1 MYIGY
6 ARIAKFQ
13 TAEELDV
20 QKNALVE
27 FGCHDANIYTEKT
40 TREDER
46 FELMLAVNAL
56 RKGDKFVI
64 MRLSSLGY
72 DLLEIGRILE
82 NIEQKSAH
90 LVILDLGGAVL
101 DSSTKLGSSMI
112 KALNAAVLLNA
123 EEMRERK
130 LEDLATTRRNY
141 AKALS

>member
-6 ARIAKFQ
+6 TRIAKFQ
-13 TAEELDV
+13 TEEELDV
-20 QKNALVE
+20 QKTAIVK
-27 FGCHDANIYTEKT
+27 FGCHDTNIYTEKT

-56 RKGDKFVI
+56 RKGDKLVI

-82 NIEQKSAH
+82 KIEQKSAH
-90 LVILDLGGAVL
+90 LVILDMGGAVL

-112 KALNAAVLLNA
+112 KALNAAVLLSA

-141 AKALS
+141 AKALT

>member
-27 FGCHDANIYTEKT
+27 FGCHDASIYTEKT

-56 RKGDKFVI
+56 RKGDKLVI

-101 DSSTKLGSSMI
+101 D
-112 KALNAAVLLNA
+112 
-123 EEMRERK
+123 
-130 LEDLATTRRNY
+130 
-141 AKALS
+141 

>member
-6 ARIAKFQ
+6 TRIAKFQ
-13 TAEELDV
+13 TEEELDV
-20 QKNALVE
+20 QKTAIVK
-27 FGCHDANIYTEKT
+27 FGCHDTNIYTEKT

-56 RKGDKFVI
+56 RKGVKLVI

-82 NIEQKSAH
+82 KIEQKSAH
-90 LVILDLGGAVL
+90 LVILDMGGAVL
-101 DSSTKLGSSMI
+101 DSSTKLGSAMI
-112 KALNAAVLLNA
+112 KALNAAVLLSA

>member
-6 ARIAKFQ
+6 TRIAKFQ
-13 TAEELDV
+13 TEEELDV
-20 QKNALVE
+20 QKTAIVK
-27 FGCHDANIYTEKT
+27 FGCHDTNIYTEKT

-56 RKGDKFVI
+56 RKGDKLVI

-82 NIEQKSAH
+82 KIEQKSAH
-90 LVILDLGGAVL
+90 LVILDMGGAVL
-101 DSSTKLGSSMI
+101 DSSTKLGSAMI
-112 KALNAAVLLNA
+112 KALNAAVLLSA

>member
-56 RKGDKFVI
+56 RKGDKLVI

-82 NIEQKSAH
+82 KIEQKSAH
-90 LVILDLGGAVL
+90 LVILDMGGAVL

>member
-6 ARIAKFQ
+6 TRIAKFQ

-56 RKGDKFVI
+56 RKGDKLVI
-64 MRLSSLGY
+64 MRLCSLGY

>member
-6 ARIAKFQ
+6 TRIAKFQ
-13 TAEELDV
+13 TEEELDV
-20 QKNALVE
+20 QKTAIVK
-27 FGCHDANIYTEKT
+27 FGCHETNIYTEKT

-56 RKGDKFVI
+56 RKGDKLVI

-82 NIEQKSAH
+82 KIEQKSAH
-90 LVILDLGGAVL
+90 LVILDMGGAVL

-112 KALNAAVLLNA
+112 KALNAAVLLSA

>member
-6 ARIAKFQ
+6 TRIAKFQ
-13 TAEELDV
+13 TEEELDV
-20 QKNALVE
+20 QKTAIVK
-27 FGCHDANIYTEKT
+27 FGCHDTNIYTEKT

-56 RKGDKFVI
+56 RKGDKLVI

-82 NIEQKSAH
+82 KIEQKCAH
-90 LVILDLGGAVL
+90 LVILDMGGAVL

-112 KALNAAVLLNA
+112 KALNAAVLLSA

>member
-56 RKGDKFVI
+56 RKGDKLVI

-90 LVILDLGGAVL
+90 LVILDMGGAVL

>member
-6 ARIAKFQ
+6 TRIAKFQ
-13 TAEELDV
+13 TEEELDV
-20 QKNALVE
+20 QKTAIVK
-27 FGCHDANIYTEKT
+27 FGCHDTNIYTEKT

-56 RKGDKFVI
+56 RKGDKLVI

-82 NIEQKSAH
+82 KIEQKSAH
-90 LVILDLGGAVL
+90 LVILDMGGAVL

-112 KALNAAVLLNA
+112 KALNAAVLLSA

>member
-6 ARIAKFQ
+6 TRIAKFQ
-13 TAEELDV
+13 TEAELDV
-20 QKNALVE
+20 QKTAIVK
-27 FGCHDANIYTEKT
+27 FGCHDVNIYTEKT

-56 RKGDKFVI
+56 RKGDKLVI

-82 NIEQKSAH
+82 KIEQKCAH
-90 LVILDLGGAVL
+90 LVILDMGGAVL

-112 KALNAAVLLNA
+112 KALNAAVLLSA

>member
-6 ARIAKFQ
+6 TRIAKFQ
-13 TAEELDV
+13 TEEELDV
-20 QKNALVE
+20 QKTAIVK
-27 FGCHDANIYTEKT
+27 FGCHDTNIYTEKT

-56 RKGDKFVI
+56 RKGDKLVI

-72 DLLEIGRILE
+72 DLIEIGRILE
-82 NIEQKSAH
+82 KIEQKSAH
-90 LVILDLGGAVL
+90 LVILDMGGAVL

-112 KALNAAVLLNA
+112 KALNAAVLLRA

>member
-56 RKGDKFVI
+56 RKGDKLVI

-82 NIEQKSAH
+82 KIEQKSAH
-90 LVILDLGGAVL
+90 LVILDMGGAVL

-112 KALNAAVLLNA
+112 KALNAAVLLSA

>member
-56 RKGDKFVI
+56 RKGEKLVI

>member
-56 RKGDKFVI
+56 RKGDKLVI

>member
-56 RKGDKFVI
+56 RKGDKLVI

-112 KALNAAVLLNA
+112 KALNAAVLLSA

>member
-6 ARIAKFQ
+6 TRIAKFQ
-13 TAEELDV
+13 TEEELDV
-20 QKNALVE
+20 QKTAIVK
-27 FGCHDANIYTEKT
+27 FGCHDTNIYTEKT

-56 RKGDKFVI
+56 RKGDKLVI

-82 NIEQKSAH
+82 KIEQKSAH

-112 KALNAAVLLNA
+112 TALNAAVLLSA

>member
-6 ARIAKFQ
+6 TRIAKFQ
-13 TAEELDV
+13 TEEELDV
-20 QKNALVE
+20 QKTAIVK
-27 FGCHDANIYTEKT
+27 FGCHDTNIYTEKT
-40 TREDER
+40 AREDER

-56 RKGDKFVI
+56 RKGDKLVI

-72 DLLEIGRILE
+72 DLLEVGRILE
-82 NIEQKSAH
+82 KIEQKSAH
-90 LVILDLGGAVL
+90 LVILDMGGAVL

-112 KALNAAVLLNA
+112 KALNAAVLLSA

>member
-56 RKGDKFVI
+56 RKGDKLVI

-101 DSSTKLGSSMI
+101 DSSTKLGSYMI

>member
-6 ARIAKFQ
+6 TRIAKFQ
-13 TAEELDV
+13 TEEELDV
-20 QKNALVE
+20 QKTAIVK
-27 FGCHDANIYTEKT
+27 FGCHDTNIYTEKT

-56 RKGDKFVI
+56 RKGDKLVI

-72 DLLEIGRILE
+72 DLIEIGRILE
-82 NIEQKSAH
+82 KIEQKSAH
-90 LVILDLGGAVL
+90 LVILDMGGAVL

-112 KALNAAVLLNA
+112 KALNAAVLLSA

>member
-6 ARIAKFQ
+6 TRIAKFQ
-13 TAEELDV
+13 TEAELDV
-20 QKNALVE
+20 QKTAIVK
-27 FGCHDANIYTEKT
+27 FGCHDTNIYTEKT

-56 RKGDKFVI
+56 RKGDKLVI

-82 NIEQKSAH
+82 KIEQKSAH
-90 LVILDLGGAVL
+90 LVILDMGGAVL

-112 KALNAAVLLNA
+112 KALNAAVLLSA

>member
-56 RKGDKFVI
+56 RKGDKLVI

-90 LVILDLGGAVL
+90 LVILDLGGAIL

>member
-27 FGCHDANIYTEKT
+27 FGCHDASIYTEKT

-56 RKGDKFVI
+56 RKGDKLVI

-130 LEDLATTRRNY
+130 LEDLATIRRNY

>member
-6 ARIAKFQ
+6 TRIAKFQ
-13 TAEELDV
+13 TEAELDV
-20 QKNALVE
+20 QKTAIVK

-56 RKGDKFVI
+56 RKGDKLVI

-82 NIEQKSAH
+82 KIEQKSAH
-90 LVILDLGGAVL
+90 LVVLDMGGAVL

-112 KALNAAVLLNA
+112 KALNAAVLLSA

>member
-6 ARIAKFQ
+6 TRIAKFQ
-13 TAEELDV
+13 TEEELDV
-20 QKNALVE
+20 QKTAIVK
-27 FGCHDANIYTEKT
+27 FGCHDTNIYTEKT

-56 RKGDKFVI
+56 RKGDKLVI

-82 NIEQKSAH
+82 KIEQKCAH
-90 LVILDLGGAVL
+90 LVILDMGGAVL

-112 KALNAAVLLNA
+112 KALNAAVLLSA

-141 AKALS
+141 ATALS

>member
-1 MYIGY
+1 L
-6 ARIAKFQ
+6 K
-13 TAEELDV
+13 
-20 QKNALVE
+20 
-27 FGCHDANIYTEKT
+27 
-40 TREDER
+40 
-46 FELMLAVNAL
+46 
-56 RKGDKFVI
+56 
-64 MRLSSLGY
+64 
-72 DLLEIGRILE
+72 IL
-82 NIEQKSAH
+82 NKKSAH

>member
-6 ARIAKFQ
+6 TRIAKFQ
-13 TAEELDV
+13 TEAELDV
-20 QKNALVE
+20 QKTAIVK
-27 FGCHDANIYTEKT
+27 FGCHDTNIYTEKT

-56 RKGDKFVI
+56 RKGDKLVI

-82 NIEQKSAH
+82 KIEQKSAH
-90 LVILDLGGAVL
+90 LVILDMGGAVL

>member
-56 RKGDKFVI
+56 RKGDKLVI
-64 MRLSSLGY
+64 MRLCSLGY

>member
-6 ARIAKFQ
+6 TRIAKFQ
-13 TAEELDV
+13 TEEELDV
-20 QKNALVE
+20 QKTAIVK
-27 FGCHDANIYTEKT
+27 FGCHDTNIYTEKT

-56 RKGDKFVI
+56 RKGDKLVI

-82 NIEQKSAH
+82 KIEQKSAH
-90 LVILDLGGAVL
+90 LVILDMGGAVL

-112 KALNAAVLLNA
+112 KALNAAVLLSA

-130 LEDLATTRRNY
+130 LEDLATTRQNY

>member
-56 RKGDKFVI
+56 RKGDKLVI

-112 KALNAAVLLNA
+112 KALNASVLLNA

>member
-40 TREDER
+40 TRDDER

-56 RKGDKFVI
+56 RKGDKLVI

>member
-6 ARIAKFQ
+6 TRIAKFQ
-13 TAEELDV
+13 TEAELDV
-20 QKNALVE
+20 QKTAIVK
-27 FGCHDANIYTEKT
+27 FGCHDTNIYAEKT

-56 RKGDKFVI
+56 RKGDKLVI

-82 NIEQKSAH
+82 KIEQKSAH
-90 LVILDLGGAVL
+90 LVILDMGGAVL

-112 KALNAAVLLNA
+112 KALNAAVLLSA

>member
-27 FGCHDANIYTEKT
+27 FGCHDANIYNEKT

-56 RKGDKFVI
+56 RKGDKLVI

>member
-6 ARIAKFQ
+6 TRIAKFQ
-13 TAEELDV
+13 TEEELDI
-20 QKNALVE
+20 QKTAIVK
-27 FGCHDANIYTEKT
+27 FGCHDTNIYTEKT

-56 RKGDKFVI
+56 RKGDKLVI

-82 NIEQKSAH
+82 KIEQKSAH
-90 LVILDLGGAVL
+90 LVILDMGGAVL

-112 KALNAAVLLNA
+112 KALNAAVLLSA

>member
-6 ARIAKFQ
+6 TRIAKFQ
-13 TAEELDV
+13 TEEELDV
-20 QKNALVE
+20 QKTAIVK
-27 FGCHDANIYTEKT
+27 FGCHDTNIYTEKT

-56 RKGDKFVI
+56 RKGDKLVI

-82 NIEQKSAH
+82 KIEQKCAH
-90 LVILDLGGAVL
+90 LVILDMGGAVL

-112 KALNAAVLLNA
+112 KALNAAVLLSA

-130 LEDLATTRRNY
+130 LEDLATTRQNY